1 MEELF
6 IVGKEVY
13 INSISIT
20 YSRLTNASLT
30 AIVDGTTIESKSF
43 ESTKDE
49 FDRAIY
55 KVEYEVNS
63 SSIRIQ
69 NQYNG
74 TIDYWSVIA
83 LYDIT
88 INYTIK

>member
-1 MEELF
+1 M
-6 IVGKEVY
+6 
-13 INSISIT
+13 
-20 YSRLTNASLT
+20 
-30 AIVDGTTIESKSF
+30 DGTTIESKSF

-74 TIDYWSVIA
+74 TIDHWSVIA